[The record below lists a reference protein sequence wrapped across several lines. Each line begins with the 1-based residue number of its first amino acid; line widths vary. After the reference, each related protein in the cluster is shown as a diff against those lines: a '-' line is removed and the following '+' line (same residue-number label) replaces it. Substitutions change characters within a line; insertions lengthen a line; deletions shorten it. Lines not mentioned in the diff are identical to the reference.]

1 MLRALSISGV
11 VACLA
16 SGCGTCLNL
25 VPDVQIQ
32 NREHFALSIN
42 PPKTVYG
49 GVRLDAAVAAKSVQK
64 LPSSP
69 IAASVFLSM
78 ALIDLPMSFV
88 GDTLT
93 LPITVFDMAVNRAVE
108 AYYFPEP
115 RAPETAADG
124 EELADD
130 SAQDESDDEAS
141 ELLPATHEDAGVEP
155 DLR

>member
-1 MLRALSISGV
+1 
-11 VACLA
+11 
-16 SGCGTCLNL
+16 

-93 LPITVFDMAVNRAVE
+93 LPVTVGESINRSVAEPYPRPVPQVDTVE
-108 AYYFPEP
+108 ETSDPEAIVEDVAGSGDLQP
-115 RAPETAADG
+115 V
-124 EELADD
+124 
-130 SAQDESDDEAS
+130 
-141 ELLPATHEDAGVEP
+141 THEDAGVEP